1 MATLH
6 LLSQSP
12 WRQPL
17 DSVLRLLSADD
28 ALLLCGDACQALR
41 TDSDAWT
48 LLQTLPATVRLYAL
62 QEDLQARNLGAPDRV
77 TPVDYPAFVALCVQY
92 GKVNGWL

>member
-1 MATLH
+1 MTTLH

-17 DSVLRLLSADD
+17 DSVLRLLGADD
-28 ALLLCGDACQALR
+28 ALLLCGDACQALH
-41 TDSDAWT
+41 TGSEAWS

-62 QEDLQARNLGAPDRV
+62 QEDLQARNIGAAERV
-77 TPVDYPAFVALCVQY
+77 TPVDYPAFVELCAQY
-92 GKVNGWL
+92 DKVNGWL

>member
-28 ALLLCGDACQALR
+28 ALLLCGDACQALH
-41 TDSDAWT
+41 TGSDAWP
-48 LLQTLPATVRLYAL
+48 LLQALPATVRLYAL
-62 QEDLQARNLGAPDRV
+62 QEDLQARNLDAPDRV
-77 TPVDYPAFVALCVQY
+77 TSVEYPAFVELCVQY
-92 GKVNGWL
+92 DKVNGWL

>member
-6 LLSQSP
+6 VLSQSP

-17 DSVLRLLSADD
+17 DSVLRLLGADD
-28 ALLLCGDACQALR
+28 GLLLCGDACQALR
-41 TDSDAWT
+41 TGGDAWP
-48 LLQTLPATVRLYAL
+48 LLQALPERARLYAL
-62 QEDLQARNLGAPDRV
+62 EEDLQARGLAAPQRV

-92 GKVNGWL
+92 DKVSGWL

>member
-17 DSVLRLLSADD
+17 DSVLRLLGADD
-28 ALLLCGDACQALR
+28 ALLFCGDACQALH
-41 TDSDAWT
+41 TGSDAWT
-48 LLQTLPATVRLYAL
+48 LLQALPETVCLYAL
-62 QEDLQARNLGAPDRV
+62 LEDLLARNVGTPDRV
-77 TPVDYPAFVALCVQY
+77 KPVDYPAFVALCVQY
-92 GKVNGWL
+92 DKVNGWL

>member
-1 MATLH
+1 MTTLH

-17 DSVLRLLSADD
+17 DSVLRLLGPSD
-28 ALLLCGDACQALR
+28 ALLLCGDACQALH
-41 TDSDAWT
+41 TGSEAWS

-62 QEDLQARNLGAPDRV
+62 QEDLQARNLGAAERV
-77 TPVDYPAFVALCVQY
+77 TPVDYPAFVELCAQY
-92 GKVNGWL
+92 DKVNGWL

>member
-17 DSVLRLLSADD
+17 DSVLRLLGADD
-28 ALLLCGDACQALR
+28 GLLLCGDACHALQPG
-41 TDSDAWT
+41 SDAWAQLRGRT
-48 LLQTLPATVRLYAL
+48 RLYAL
-62 QEDLQARNLGAPDRV
+62 EEDLLTRGLAAPEGV
-77 TPVDYPAFVALCVQY
+77 TAVDYPAFVALCVQY
-92 GKVNGWL
+92 DKVNGWL

>member
-17 DSVLRLLSADD
+17 HSVLRLLGAND
-28 ALLLCGDACQALR
+28 ALLLCGDACQALH
-41 TDSDAWT
+41 TGSDAWP
-48 LLQTLPATVRLYAL
+48 LLQALPATVRLYAL

-77 TPVDYPAFVALCVQY
+77 ALVDYPAFVVLCVQY
-92 GKVNGWL
+92 DKVNGWL

>member
-17 DSVLRLLSADD
+17 DSVLRLLGTDD
-28 ALLLCGDACQALR
+28 ALMLCGDACQALNE
-41 TDSDAWT
+41 SSEAWP
-48 LLQTLPATVRLYAL
+48 LLHASPSSVRLFAL
-62 QEDLQARNLGAPDRV
+62 QEDLLARNLTAPARV
-77 TPVDYPAFVALCVQY
+77 TPVDHPTFVELCVQY
-92 GKVNGWL
+92 DKVNSWL

>member
-12 WRQPL
+12 WRQSL
-17 DSVLRLLSADD
+17 DSVLRLLGAED
-28 ALLLCGDACQALR
+28 ALLLCGDACQALHAG
-41 TDSDAWT
+41 SDTWP

-62 QEDLQARNLGAPDRV
+62 QEDLQARDLGAPERV
-77 TPVDYPAFVALCVQY
+77 TPVDYPAFVELCVRY
-92 GKVNGWL
+92 DKVNGWL

>member
-1 MATLH
+1 MAILH

-17 DSVLRLLSADD
+17 DSVLRLLGADD
-28 ALLLCGDACQALR
+28 ALLLCGDACQALH
-41 TDSDAWT
+41 TGSDAWT
-48 LLQTLPATVRLYAL
+48 LLQALPETVRLYAL
-62 QEDLQARNLGAPDRV
+62 LEDLQARDLGAPDRV

-92 GKVNGWL
+92 DKVNGWL